1 MIEIIEGDCADYI
14 DLARDC
20 DAMLTDP
27 PYGSWVHDKATS
39 HSTRANQA
47 QSIRSKRD
55 LGFASIDEG
64 GTRETLA
71 RYVSRV
77 RMWSAVFSDTESV
90 GANSAAC
97 KAHGAKYIRGVA
109 WIRWSMPQLSG
120 DRPPQGCEIVSLFRG
135 AKPHG
140 RLVYNGPGN
149 LTHWAWAALRGDK
162 NTKHP
167 TEKPL
172 PLILDQVSWFT
183 MPGDTVIDPFAGG
196 GTTAVAC
203 KVLGR
208 DCIAVERD
216 PSHVDRIEA
225 RTRGALL
232 DRDVLQVRRWLDGSE
247 PGPSDNATKLLHRID
262 DFERAM
268 FAIKAK

>member
-1 MIEIIEGDCADYI
+1 MIEIIEGNCADYI

-39 HSTRANQA
+39 HNAKSGAVR
-47 QSIRSKRD
+47 RKRD
-55 LGFASIDEG
+55 LGFASIEKG

-71 RYVSRV
+71 RYVSHV
-77 RMWSAVFSDTESV
+77 RQWSAVFSDIESV
-90 GANSAAC
+90 GLNRDHCTAQ
-97 KAHGAKYIRGVA
+97 GAKHVRSIA
-109 WIRWSMPQLSG
+109 WVRWTMPQLSG

-140 RLVYNGPGN
+140 RLVYNGPGS
-149 LTHWAWAALRGDK
+149 LTHWAWTALRGDK
-162 NTKHP
+162 GVKHP

-183 MPGDTVIDPFAGG
+183 KPGDLIIDPFAGA
-196 GTTAVAC
+196 GTTALAC
-203 KVLGR
+203 KLLGR
-208 DCIAVERD
+208 DCIAIERD
-216 PSHVDRIEA
+216 PAHVERIRA
-225 RTRGALL
+225 RTGAELL
-232 DRDVLQVRRWLDGSE
+232 PRDVLQIRRWLDGSE
-247 PGPSDNATKLLHRID
+247 PGSSDNRAKLLHRLD

-268 FAIKAK
+268 IAIKTK